1 MSSSPDSSAGDLHLA
16 TVVVNV
22 LDMERGVAFWCGA
35 LGYQP
40 REQHPDPQFMML
52 QHPDGRGLPVSL
64 QLTDHG
70 NTGPVR
76 IHLDLYTND
85 QAAQVERLV
94 RLGASRVEDW
104 SYPPDADFVVLRDPD
119 GNEFCVIDPTTL
131 SSSQTRSSSASVAY
145 RTHRTGKRRR
155 GRF

>member
-1 MSSSPDSSAGDLHLA
+1 MPSPRDSTAGDLHLA

-22 LDMERGVAFWCGA
+22 LDMERGVAFWCDA

-40 REQHPDPQFMML
+40 REPHPDPEFMML
-52 QHPDGRGLPVSL
+52 QDPEGRGLPVSL
-64 QLTDHG
+64 QLTDHE

-76 IHLDLYTND
+76 IHLDLYTD
-85 QAAQVERLV
+85 HQAAQVERLV

-119 GNEFCVIDPTTL
+119 GNEFCVIDHHDL
-131 SSSQTRSSSASVAY
+131 E
-145 RTHRTGKRRR
+145 
-155 GRF
+155 